1 MICNECYLKTEVFQL
16 LVADWDENLGPKLI
30 GHGGN
35 LLFGIE
41 LDELQS
47 LVENLFMTF
56 VGIYGSEMNLNEP
69 SHVIL
74 PVKYFHSM
82 SLEVFLYFDAKK
94 DESLRNGQLM
104 TMIAFL
110 TKRICRDFEN
120 NYLDIFKSVFR
131 AHNEKSFGLLGKI
144 SNEMKKYHN
153 EKKLTFSNPNNC
165 RLSRETIL

>member
-110 TKRICRDFEN
+110 TKRICRDF
-120 NYLDIFKSVFR
+120 
-131 AHNEKSFGLLGKI
+131 
-144 SNEMKKYHN
+144 
-153 EKKLTFSNPNNC
+153 
-165 RLSRETIL
+165 